1 MNILISLLT
10 ICVVIVIYMHVVY
23 QLKTSNDLEIF
34 ELDFPNKSKLEDVC
48 DLRQPLL
55 FNYDEENIRHFSLTS
70 LAEYNAFDVTVY
82 DASYVSIP
90 KRFDTA
96 IKLFETTGFSANNSD
111 FLHETMAK
119 RYYLNTDSYLRPPM
133 VSSIYYDLL
142 FGSVG
147 ATTRL
152 EYSTHYRNYL
162 YVSNGSVT
170 IKLTP
175 PRNTKYLNMVKDY
188 GSQENYSLLNP
199 WQSQIDKVKFL
210 EITIPKGKMIFIPS
224 YWWYS
229 LKFEKDACVCVFKYK
244 TIMNIIATM
253 PDIFIGILQRQNTKV
268 KITSAPALL
277 SPSISSHTSTV
288 LDEPL

>member
-1 MNILISLLT
+1 
-10 ICVVIVIYMHVVY
+10 MHVIY
-23 QLKTSNDLEIF
+23 QLKTSNDLELF
-34 ELDFPNKSKLEDVC
+34 ELELPNKSKLEDVC

-55 FNYDEENIRHFSLTS
+55 FNYDEENIRHFSLAR
-70 LAEYNAFDVTVY
+70 LAEYNAFDVMVY

-90 KRFDTA
+90 TRLETA
-96 IKLFETTGFSANNSD
+96 IQLFETTGFSANNSD

-119 RYYLNTDSYLRPPM
+119 RYYMNTDAYLRPPM
-133 VSSIYYDLL
+133 VSSIHYDLL
-142 FGSVG
+142 FGAIG

-175 PRNTKYLNMVKDY
+175 PRNTKYLNMAKDY
-188 GSQENYSLLNP
+188 GTQENYSHLNP
-199 WQSQIDKVKFL
+199 WQNPIDKVKFL

-229 LKFEKDACVCVFKYK
+229 LKFEKEACVCSFKYK
-244 TIMNIIATM
+244 TIMNIIATL
-253 PDIFIGILQRQNTKV
+253 PDICIGVLQRQNTKV
-268 KITSAPALL
+268 KIISAPVLPL
-277 SPSISSHTSTV
+277 SSILSHTLTAP
-288 LDEPL
+288 DEPL